1 MDNTE
6 RFIPVQICYAE
17 PENQILIDLEIPEN
31 TRLIDAVNL
40 SGIEKKLPLA
50 VKEDNIGIFGKKKKF
65 DTLLKANDR
74 IEIYRPLENS
84 PQETRRRRLQNIK
97 YK

>member
-17 PENQILIDLEIPEN
+17 PENQILIDLEVPEN

-40 SGIEKKLPLA
+40 SRIEKKTAFGGKRRQYRYLR
-50 VKEDNIGIFGKKKKF
+50 KEKKVRYL
-65 DTLLKANDR
+65 T
-74 IEIYRPLENS
+74 ES
-84 PQETRRRRLQNIK
+84 Q
-97 YK
+97 